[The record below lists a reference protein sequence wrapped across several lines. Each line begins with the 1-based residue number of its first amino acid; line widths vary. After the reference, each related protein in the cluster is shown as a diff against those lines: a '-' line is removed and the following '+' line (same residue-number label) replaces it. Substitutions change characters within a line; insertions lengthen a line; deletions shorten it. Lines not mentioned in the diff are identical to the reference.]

1 MAKSNSKKSPT
12 LKQQLKKETTA
23 VKNTLP
29 QPDFF
34 ESLTPK
40 NALVLMGSLL
50 LVMLLF
56 VFRDF
61 IFGGRLFLFKDIA
74 SDSINVFYP
83 QLVHIANYL
92 ATEGIPKWSFS
103 QGLGQNILPL
113 SIGDPFNWILYL
125 IGKEKVAFGIAWVEI
140 LKIFTAGMLFYCY
153 LRSLKINYFPAI
165 IGALLYA
172 FSGFMIV
179 GSNWYIFTT
188 QGVYIAL
195 MLWGFERLFQNKSW
209 WMFTLSVFL
218 FAFNFPFDLYLAA
231 LFLLIYSTLR
241 ALESNKNQ
249 PIFKQLGMLY
259 LTLIGCG
266 ALGVLMS
273 TFMLVS
279 TIDQVINSPRGTGE
293 SAFFAQLMA
302 NSPWAIIESK
312 EFLTGLGRLFS
323 NDFFFGA
330 QFEVLNGQNKM
341 AYKGWNNYL
350 EAPAFY
356 CGLSTLILLPQ
367 LLFHL
372 DRRKKII
379 YITGLVLV
387 LIPFFFPFFRN
398 AIWLFSG
405 NYYRMYSL
413 FVSLGLLMWS
423 IHALHFIYKKQSV
436 HLITLFGSFLV
447 VALLIYIPFNSATN
461 VSIDHNLQNILL
473 FFLVLETLVIAG
485 MKYQNFRTPA
495 VYTLMVI
502 VAIEACFIGNAT
514 FNSKRQTVSKLEF
527 TQKVGYNDE
536 TIDAMAFLKES
547 DPTFYRVEKI
557 DFRSGPA
564 IHASNNDSKVQGYF
578 SSPSYHSFNQK
589 NYINFLAALDVID
602 ASNEHQTRWAGGLFT
617 RPLLLLLTSTKY
629 AFIKDNNT
637 QRFWF
642 KDYMDVGALK
652 ILQNPLFI
660 PFGFTYDQVIDSP
673 SFLELKDETNQSL
686 AKQITLLKAIALS
699 PEDLEAFN
707 GLSKFNSSSI
717 NLEYAPEMIL
727 ADVNNRR
734 AETMVMTKFSHNHIT
749 GTITT
754 TSAKALFFSIPY
766 DPSWT
771 IKVDGKEEKLYLAN
785 MGFMAVPLTPGNHT
799 IELEFTPPYWN
810 SSIILSILG
819 FAVFGLLLFLK
830 NRASNSI
837 KVEQ

>member
-1 MAKSNSKKSPT
+1 MAKSKLNKSSNV
-12 LKQQLKKETTA
+12 KQQPKKEVNA
-23 VKNTLP
+23 IKDIPN

-34 ESLTPK
+34 ESLTP
-40 NALVLMGSLL
+40 NNGLGLMATLL
-50 LVMLLF
+50 LLMLLF

-61 IFGGRLFLFKDIA
+61 VFGGSLFLFKDIA
-74 SDSINVFYP
+74 SDTINVFYP
-83 QLVHIANYL
+83 QLVHIADYL
-92 ATEGIPKWSFS
+92 ATDGIPKWSFS
-103 QGLGQNILPL
+103 QGLGQNILPF

-125 IGKEKVAFGIAWVEI
+125 MGKDNLAFGIAWVEL
-140 LKIFTAGMLFYCY
+140 LKIFTAGMLFYCF
-153 LRSLKINYFPAI
+153 LRSLKISILPAI
-165 IGALLYA
+165 IGGILYA

-179 GSNWYIFTT
+179 GASWYIFTT
-188 QGVYIAL
+188 QGAYIAL
-195 MLWGFERLFQNKSW
+195 MLWGFERLYQHKSW

-231 LFLLIYSTLR
+231 LFLLVYSTLR
-241 ALESNKNQ
+241 VLESENNQ
-249 PIFKQLGMLY
+249 PIPKKLGTLY

-273 TFMLVS
+273 TFMLIS
-279 TIDQVINSPRGTGE
+279 TIDQVINSPRGSGE
-293 SAFFAQLMA
+293 SAFFTQLMA
-302 NSPWAIIESK
+302 NTPWALIEGR
-312 EFLTGLGRLFS
+312 EFITALGRLFS

-330 QFEVLNGQNKM
+330 QFEVINGQNKM

-372 DRRKKII
+372 DKRKKII
-379 YITGLVLV
+379 FITGLVLV
-387 LIPFFFPFFRN
+387 LIPLFFPFVRN

-405 NYYRMYSL
+405 NYYRMYSI
-413 FVSLGLLMWS
+413 FVSIGLLLWS
-423 IHALHFIYKKQSV
+423 VHALNFIYKKQSV
-436 HLITLFGSFLV
+436 HLITLLISVLA
-447 VALLIYIPFNSATN
+447 VAALMYVPFNNATN
-461 VSIDHNLQNILL
+461 VSIDNNLRSILL
-473 FFLVLETLVIAG
+473 FFLIIEAMAIAG
-485 MKYQNFRTPA
+485 MKTSKFRNIA
-495 VYTLMVI
+495 LMTFLVI
-502 VAIEACFIGNAT
+502 IISEALFSGSST
-514 FNSKRQTVSKLEF
+514 YSQKRQTISKLEF

-536 TIDAMAFLKES
+536 TVDAMIFLKES

-564 IHASNNDSKVQGYF
+564 IHASNNDAKVQGYF

-602 ASNEHQTRWAGGLFT
+602 PNDENQTRWAGGMFT

-660 PFGFTYDQVIDSP
+660 PFGFTYDQVIDNP
-673 SFLELKDETNQSL
+673 SFLKLKDESNLSL
-686 AKQITLLKAIALS
+686 AKQITLLKAITIA
-699 PEDLEAFN
+699 PEDLPAFQGLSAFN
-707 GLSKFNSSSI
+707 PSTI
-717 NLEYAPEMIL
+717 NLEYAQDLLL

-734 AETMVMTKFSHNHIT
+734 AETMEMTKFSHSHIT

-754 TSAKALFFSIPY
+754 TSAKALFFSIPF

-771 IKVDGKEEKLYLAN
+771 VKVDGKSEKLYLAN
-785 MGFMAVPLTPGNHT
+785 MGFMAVPLAPGNHT
-799 IELEFTPPYWN
+799 IELEFIPPYWN
-810 SSIILSILG
+810 SSIVLSLFGFILFG
-819 FAVFGLLLFLK
+819 GLLW
-830 NRASNSI
+830 I
-837 KVEQ
+837 KSRKSSQKLE